1 MERRLKVLAVAPYCD
16 GLDVGEAW
24 CAFQWVKNLA
34 TIADVTLLTVRREG
48 WIPASQQLQN
58 VEVVQWDEQ
67 RYFAKFER
75 VNSMLK
81 PGYLSFYRK
90 ARKWIT
96 AALAEGRTF
105 DVAHQFSPVAL
116 RYPSPLAGF
125 PIPYVIGPLAGSLN
139 TPSGFESECRSA
151 AWFTQLRSLDQW
163 RLKRDRVL
171 RQSYSGASALLGV
184 APYVGELLAPARP
197 QRFEVISELGIDNLA
212 LPQLRDR
219 KPGTL
224 RMVHV
229 GRGVRTK
236 GLRDAIRAIA
246 LLPDELDVQLDV
258 AGRGEEISLC
268 KEEARQLGVDDR
280 VNFRGQIA
288 REEVEELYEQ
298 GHVFLF
304 PSFREPSGSVI
315 FEALRHGLPVITTNR
330 GGPGHVIDES
340 CGLTVPVHTPEQLA
354 ADLAEA
360 IELLARDVD
369 RCNALSD
376 GALRRI
382 EAIGLWS
389 NKIQWLAALYD
400 ELIEEYRSEIH
411 EVI

>member
-1 MERRLKVLAVAPYCD
+1 
-16 GLDVGEAW
+16 
-24 CAFQWVKNLA
+24 
-34 TIADVTLLTVRREG
+34 
-48 WIPASQQLQN
+48 
-58 VEVVQWDEQ
+58 
-67 RYFAKFER
+67 
-75 VNSMLK
+75 ML
-81 PGYLSFYRK
+81 
-90 ARKWIT
+90 
-96 AALAEGRTF
+96 
-105 DVAHQFSPVAL
+105 
-116 RYPSPLAGF
+116 
-125 PIPYVIGPLAGSLN
+125 GPLAGSLN

-212 LPQLRDR
+212 PPQVRNR
-219 KPGTL
+219 KPGAL

-246 LLPDELDVQLDV
+246 LLPAELDVQLDV

-298 GHVFLF
+298 ADVFLF

-315 FEALRHGLPVITTNR
+315 FEALRHGLPVITTDR

-354 ADLAEA
+354 ADLAGA

-369 RCNALSD
+369 RCNALSE

-382 EAIGLWS
+382 ETIGLWS
-389 NKIQWLAALYD
+389 NKIQWLAALYG